1 MPERNPFEET
11 RQAAQDW
18 SPREQYISRSNQ
30 GGLEAVYNAQRFN
43 DGPPSQMNPPSSYR
57 LVNDYF
63 TPSIDGGISNVS
75 TVNDRSLFQAQ
86 VDDNPLTHFNPF
98 RQFIRQATL
107 NQLASKH
114 GYQVDVD
121 AAEEAIERAN
131 YEQTN
136 NPLIPDVDW
145 GNRNIE
151 WNFPYGKGTF
161 DIRFGPDSAYFGW
174 GTS

>member
-1 MPERNPFEET
+1 MSLYSLFQRGGSVNPFEET
-11 RQAAQDW
+11 AQAARDW
-18 SPREQYISRSNQ
+18 SPRE
-30 GGLEAVYNAQRFN
+30 QRFN
-43 DGPPSQMNPPSSYR
+43 DGPPSQMNPPSRDR

-75 TVNDRSLFQAQ
+75 NVNDRSLFQAQ

-98 RQFIRQATL
+98 RQFIRQASL
-107 NQLASKH
+107 NRLASKH
-114 GYQVDVD
+114 GYQGDVD

-131 YEQTN
+131 YGQTN

-151 WNFPYGKGTF
+151 WNFPYGKGAF